1 MNARQKAKH
10 FKRLYEESLPKRP
23 YPVVYQSLPML
34 HYKAEYL
41 AKDLI
46 EPTEI
51 IEKAVVDIL
60 LQKIRPIVQ
69 DNMQKELWGEYGYWK
84 YSIDLWAPG
93 KEKNEK

>member
-10 FKRLYEESLPKRP
+10 FKRLYEESLPQRP
-23 YPVVYQSLPML
+23 YPVIYKTLPL
-34 HYKAEYL
+34 QHLKAEYL
-41 AKDLI
+41 AKDLK

-51 IEKAVVDIL
+51 MEKAIADIL
-60 LQKIRPIVQ
+60 LQKFRPIVQ
-69 DNMQKELWGEYGYWK
+69 DNMQKEFLGEYGYWR